1 MATFTGTGSHVSYYT
16 GTLTVTEQSYD
27 IASNSSVVAY
37 SLELKGTSGYYFQDY
52 YLTTKVSINGTN
64 VQDRYEKISMPAPSG
79 GTSTYTVCSGTT
91 TVQHNNDGTKTIT
104 VYATMSTPTSQNF
117 LPGTINMPSG
127 LNGTLALTTI
137 PRASTMTVPT
147 VEIGQSSTFNITAA
161 SNSFTHTITYSF
173 EGLSGTVASLNA
185 GVTSASWTPP
195 STFYAKLPNSTS
207 GTVSYVLHTYS
218 GGTEVGSKSYSGT
231 VNVGTGVIPYIN
243 SVTLSPVNTNAWINS
258 KGIYVKGFTKVRVQS
273 SASGGAGS
281 SMASYTIS
289 GSFSGSGADYT
300 SSVIGWS
307 GTITVKVT
315 ATDTRGRS
323 NSMTKTVTYLDY
335 ASPTLSTFKAERGTY
350 SGGSWTSNSSGD
362 HVRVQ
367 AVGSVSL
374 SSNGNTGTITVKI
387 GNTNPAG
394 TSGNYYYFTNTNA
407 TTSYTVTGTI
417 TDSVG
422 TTATRTLT
430 VSTIEVPLNI
440 NVDLPGVGVG
450 MIAQNAK
457 TLQLDQSWKLRTG
470 IESTTPTMTKSSGSG
485 AVSNV
490 AFQRIGPLCQLTFR
504 AYNGSSDTSV
514 GSNGWVGSANVPL
527 PTQPISAVGY
537 SGSTCLVA
545 YMDTAGT
552 ITVRVTGATWP
563 ATYDSSRI
571 ALIYFTTA

>member
-1 MATFTGTGSHVSYYT
+1 MATFTGTGSHCSYYT

-27 IASNSSVVAY
+27 IATNSSVVAY
-37 SLELKGTSGYYFQDY
+37 SLKLTGTSGYYFQDY
-52 YLTTKVSINGTN
+52 YLTTKISINGTN
-64 VQDRYEKISMPAPSG
+64 VQDRYEKISMNAPSG
-79 GTSTYTVCSGTT
+79 GTSEYNVCSGNT

-104 VYATMSTPTSQNF
+104 VYATMSTPATQTW
-117 LPGTINMPSG
+117 LPGTINVPSG
-127 LNGTLALTTI
+127 LNGSLTLTTI

-147 VEIGQSSTFNITAA
+147 VEIGQSSTFNVTAA

-173 EGLSGTVASLNA
+173 SGLTGTVASLNA
-185 GVTSASWTPP
+185 GVTSVSWTPP

-207 GTVSYVLHTYS
+207 GTISYVLHTYS

-243 SVTLSPVNTNAWINS
+243 SVTLSPVNTNAWINN
-258 KGIYVKGFTKVRVQS
+258 KGIYVKGYTKVRVQS
-273 SASGGAGS
+273 SATAGS
-281 SMASYTIS
+281 GASMSSYTIS
-289 GSFSGSGADYT
+289 GSFSGTGADYT
-300 SSVIGWS
+300 SAVIGWA
-307 GTITVKVT
+307 GTITVTVT
-315 ATDTRGRS
+315 ASDSRGRT
-323 NSMTKTVTYLDY
+323 NYTTKTVTYLDY
-335 ASPTLSTFKAERGTY
+335 SNPSLTTFKAERGTY

-374 SSNGNTGTITVKI
+374 SANGNTGSITVKI
-387 GNTNPAG
+387 GNTNPVA

-422 TTATRTLT
+422 NSGTRTLT

-440 NVDLPGVGVG
+440 NVDLPGIGVG

-457 TLQLDQSWKLRTG
+457 TLQLAPTWKLRLTA
-470 IESTTPTMTKSSGSG
+470 ETTVPTFTKSSGPG
-485 AVSNV
+485 GVSNT
-490 AFQRIGPLCQLTFR
+490 AFQRIGPLCQVTFR
-504 AYNGSSDTSV
+504 VYNGNSDV
-514 GSNGWVGSANVPL
+514 AAGSNAWVGTADVPL
-527 PTQPISAVGY
+527 PAQPISAVGY

-552 ITVRVTGATWP
+552 ITVRVTGATWL

-571 ALIYFTTA
+571 ALTYFTS